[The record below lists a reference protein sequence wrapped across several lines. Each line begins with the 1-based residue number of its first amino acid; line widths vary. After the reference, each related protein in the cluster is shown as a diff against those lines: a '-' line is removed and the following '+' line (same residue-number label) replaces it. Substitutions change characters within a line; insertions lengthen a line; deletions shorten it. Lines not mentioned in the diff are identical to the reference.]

1 MARRV
6 AVVTGGCQGIG
17 LAAARALQARDY
29 DVIAADVAVAAEE
42 GSPGVDGATGAR
54 GWPGIG
60 GSSDAGGSPEAVA
73 GLVPIH
79 VDVTSR
85 ASVERLAA
93 RVAAEYGRL
102 DCLVTCAGVTDQHPS
117 VSVSEESWSKVLITH
132 VDGTFRCCQVF
143 HPLLASSGDA
153 AIVTVSSVVARLGLP
168 GRLSYATAKSAIE
181 GLTRTLAVE
190 WAPDHIRIN
199 AVAPGWTR
207 TPPVAIAIDSGL
219 VDEARLT
226 ARIPMGRLAVAE
238 EVARS
243 IAFLAT
249 SDSSYITGQ
258 VLIVDGGT
266 SIAIST

>member
-6 AVVTGGCQGIG
+6 AVVTGGSQGIG
-17 LAAARALQARDY
+17 LAAARALRAKGY
-29 DVIAADVAVAAEE
+29 SVIAADVAVPAKAPGPDVRTAAA
-42 GSPGVDGATGAR
+42 GLRRGADPPGLGA
-54 GWPGIG
+54 
-60 GSSDAGGSPEAVA
+60 SPEPAD
-73 GLVPIH
+73 GLVLMH
-79 VDVTSR
+79 VHVTSR
-85 ASVERLAA
+85 ESVERLAA
-93 RVAAEYGRL
+93 RVAAEHGRL
-102 DCLVTCAGVTDQHPS
+102 DCLVTCAGVTGQHPS
-117 VSVSEESWSKVLITH
+117 ASVSEESWSRVLSTH
-132 VDGTFRCCQVF
+132 VDGTFRCCQVL
-143 HPLLASSGDA
+143 HPLLAASGDA
-153 AIVTVSSVVARLGLP
+153 AIVTISSVVARLGLP

-190 WAPDHIRIN
+190 WAPDHIRVN

-207 TPPVAIAIDSGL
+207 TPPVAAAIDSGL

-226 ARIPMGRLAVAE
+226 ARIPIGRLAVAE
-238 EVARS
+238 EVASS